1 MNDKKIQI
9 RNSTVDFLVFTKDA
23 AEDSIEVRVQDKDV
37 WLTQKAIAK
46 LFDVERSVITKH
58 LKNIFEGGEL
68 DENTVCAKFAHTAD
82 DGKTYRYK
90 FYALSAIV
98 AVGYRVNSQR
108 ATQFRQWATKV
119 LDTFAKQGYVLD
131 KNRLINGQIFDEDY
145 FEHLISEIQEIRA
158 SERRFYQKITDIYA
172 TAVDYSVDSKVTHD
186 FFATVQNKMHYAVH
200 GNTAAEM
207 IVARADH
214 TKEHMGL
221 TTWLNAPRG
230 KIVKADVSVAKNYL
244 SKDEMQELNEIV
256 TMYLDYAIRQARR
269 HIPMTMA
276 DWASKLD
283 AFLQFNDAEILQDK
297 GKVTAA
303 IAKAFAESE
312 FEKYRVL
319 QDRTYQSDFD
329 RLTGLVDGQ
338 TELRYIQSLT
348 AAGECFCFGSIRKC
362 CKYMENYGIMLNN
375 GVISDK
381 RGIEWFDLL

>member
-329 RLTGLVDGQ
+329 RLTEESGLIDGE
-338 TELRYIQSLT
+338 TE
-348 AAGECFCFGSIRKC
+348 E
-362 CKYMENYGIMLNN
+362 E
-375 GVISDK
+375 
-381 RGIEWFDLL
+381 

>member
-37 WLTQKAIAK
+37 WLTQKAIAQ

-119 LDTFAKQGYVLD
+119 LDTFAKQGYILD

-172 TAVDYSVDSKVTHD
+172 TAVDYSVDSKITHD

-221 TTWLNAPRG
+221 TTWLNAPWG

-338 TELRYIQSLT
+338 TEQ
-348 AAGECFCFGSIRKC
+348 E
-362 CKYMENYGIMLNN
+362 
-375 GVISDK
+375 
-381 RGIEWFDLL
+381 